1 MNHVLIALVMSVAL
15 PHIAETIFAPCIMEI
30 ADHFSVPTY
39 QAQWTLSTYLTG
51 YTLGTITWGFVS
63 ERFGAKKT
71 LTMALFAFAIAN
83 FCSALTEQI
92 MILYLFRI
100 LQGFFGA
107 VVSVVPQAY
116 LVHHFSLKQRAI
128 ITARIGQA
136 VAIGPA
142 AGPLIGVTLI
152 GFGSWHLVIY
162 ALSFF
167 TLLCVALLHT
177 AMPKD
182 NVEAIAEN
190 DQKHVPF
197 SLGKTL
203 KKIAPYSV
211 LMGLSISTGFY
222 FFNQSRFFYLDHLG
236 LGDQIYNLACFGVAC
251 SWFIGSKLS
260 EHLLKRDVGC
270 AQIIYLGAK
279 ICLLSTTLLYLLPLL
294 GPEKSTYAN
303 LSSLCILS
311 MMIGTGLQI
320 GNSITLALS
329 QFKQHTGKISS
340 IFALMNYALASLV
353 NYIAPIL
360 VGNHLYSFGHTYLP
374 IALILFL
381 FAFNQRQEKLA

>member
-1 MNHVLIALVMSVAL
+1 MNHLLIALVMSVAL

-51 YTLGTITWGFVS
+51 YTFGTITWGFVS
-63 ERFGAKKT
+63 ERIGAKKT

-92 MILYLFRI
+92 IILYLFRI

-152 GFGSWHLVIY
+152 RFGSWHLVIY
-162 ALSFF
+162 VLSFL
-167 TLLCVALLHT
+167 TLACVALLCT

-182 NVEAIAEN
+182 QVAAIAD
-190 DQKHVPF
+190 DQKHIPF
-197 SLGKTL
+197 SLTRTL

-260 EHLLKRDVGC
+260 EYLLKRDVGC

-279 ICLLSTTLLYLLPLL
+279 ICLLSTALLYSLPLL
-294 GPEKSTYAN
+294 GPEKLTYGSSQSLYIEHDDWHWPAN
-303 LSSLCILS
+303 W
-311 MMIGTGLQI
+311 Q
-320 GNSITLALS
+320 
-329 QFKQHTGKISS
+329 
-340 IFALMNYALASLV
+340 
-353 NYIAPIL
+353 
-360 VGNHLYSFGHTYLP
+360 
-374 IALILFL
+374 
-381 FAFNQRQEKLA
+381 